1 MSCIIY
7 LIFQTEFG
15 ADDVFAPQA
24 TQTASVELG
33 IAFAIHAPDFVP
45 RRIAMR
51 AIAIGIADI
60 GFQATIAP
68 MKDVTF
74 AEIISVAVT
83 EARDVIFF
91 GLFVVEAS
99 HIIAVR
105 GPAFGSRHSFLQG

>member
-1 MSCIIY
+1 
-7 LIFQTEFG
+7 
-15 ADDVFAPQA
+15 
-24 TQTASVELG
+24 
-33 IAFAIHAPDFVP
+33 
-45 RRIAMR
+45 
-51 AIAIGIADI
+51 
-60 GFQATIAP
+60 